1 MQYPCVSSFRDQ
13 WYLQFNYIYIY
24 IYGCYLL
31 LLNWLMLHTNLSKSP
46 LELTRFE
53 ILSNSI
59 HILIL
64 VLWCFELIYT
74 NFFSFL
80 FFDRQLNVEML
91 HNHYMSSAT
100 LRTAPFSTIWKK
112 QGNFNL
118 TNFLAQLLFNQ
129 IIHFSLAGCLRVI
142 WSTNSSSK
150 SFIILI
156 CFSELEATQWQ
167 TLEDAWYSY
176 HHVFSCLGMYH

>member
-1 MQYPCVSSFRDQ
+1 M
-13 WYLQFNYIYIY
+13 
-24 IYGCYLL
+24 
-31 LLNWLMLHTNLSKSP
+31 
-46 LELTRFE
+46 
-53 ILSNSI
+53 
-59 HILIL
+59 IL

-118 TNFLAQLLFNQ
+118 TNFLAHLCSTKSFIFLW
-129 IIHFSLAGCLRVI
+129 LAVWECNLI

-176 HHVFSCLGMYH
+176 HHVFSCLGMYHELSYPLRDWSNRTSISRQTIVKKNYIYQHS